1 MEQPP
6 HQTGTTAVFAK
17 AEEALLLNYV
27 LALVKLFASPMA
39 PVVQRVRFGNQ
50 AVFPHN
56 LPHTAI
62 RLEDTGTQ
70 EDVSAGE
77 DRHNAAEAARH
88 ARRREG

>member
-1 MEQPP
+1 
-6 HQTGTTAVFAK
+6 
-17 AEEALLLNYV
+17 
-27 LALVKLFASPMA
+27 MA

-77 DRHNAAEAARH
+77 DRHKQEEHIMQQKQRAMHAAGKADGNLAAKAAR
-88 ARRREG
+88 R